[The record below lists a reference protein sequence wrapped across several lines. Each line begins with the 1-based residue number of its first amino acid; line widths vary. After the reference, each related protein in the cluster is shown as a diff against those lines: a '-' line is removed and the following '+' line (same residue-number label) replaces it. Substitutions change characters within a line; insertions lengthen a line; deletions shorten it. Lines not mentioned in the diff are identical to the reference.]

1 MSVTFSTLSPASGLI
16 LDRGQ
21 GSEHICQM
29 NEWVMRGEALIRSIN
44 QSFTIAKSPLDFWH
58 SYHLVLIARMSRDH
72 WHWSYNSGV
81 LSFVCAL
88 QSPEGFAQ
96 GQTDG
101 PIPRVSCSL
110 CQGLDINIS
119 NTPPEDAAAVAPG
132 LQCENHFGNKQGNWV
147 VTAFLLTIR
156 FALQVLRNG
165 NITTYSGKSAL

>member
-1 MSVTFSTLSPASGLI
+1 MG
-16 LDRGQ
+16 DER
-21 GSEHICQM
+21 
-29 NEWVMRGEALIRSIN
+29 EALIRSIN

-88 QSPEGFAQ
+88 QSLKGFAQ

-119 NTPPEDAAAVAPG
+119 NTPPGMLPQL
-132 LQCENHFGNKQGNWV
+132 LQGYSV
-147 VTAFLLTIR
+147 R
-156 FALQVLRNG
+156 
-165 NITTYSGKSAL
+165 TTLGINRGTGVCNCISFNN